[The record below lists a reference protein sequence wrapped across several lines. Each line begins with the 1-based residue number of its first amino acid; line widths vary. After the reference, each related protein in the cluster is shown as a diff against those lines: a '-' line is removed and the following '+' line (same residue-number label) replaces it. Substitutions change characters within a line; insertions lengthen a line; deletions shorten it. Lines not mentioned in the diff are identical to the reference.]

1 MDGCCGACVGGCTFC
16 SRPRTWHFTH
26 LLGSIFLDQIFDP
39 RHTVIV
45 ISSKQ
50 RDWWAEFGGSLISC
64 LPHFDLMQSDQKQ
77 STSFTLKR
85 VPPSSTRVPPLR
97 QLQKPRR
104 PTVKRHRKSTP
115 THEAPRYRQLTG
127 EAIAQRSLHPP
138 PPISRFCDLL
148 ITQVLSPRR
157 ANG

>member
-16 SRPRTWHFTH
+16 SSPRTWHFTH
-26 LLGSIFLDQIFDP
+26 LVGSIFLDQIFDP

-45 ISSKQ
+45 IRSKQ

-85 VPPSSTRVPPLR
+85 VPPVINTCAAASSAPETETANCEATPKKHPDTRSPAVQTIDGRGYCATLAPPA
-97 QLQKPRR
+97 
-104 PTVKRHRKSTP
+104 
-115 THEAPRYRQLTG
+115 APNLALLWSANYTG
-127 EAIAQRSLHPP
+127 FVTA
-138 PPISRFCDLL
+138 
-148 ITQVLSPRR
+148 T
-157 ANG
+157 G